1 MTKQIKK
8 TLCIRNDIYDL
19 LRLKYFKS
27 QSPLG
32 FDDFILLQITNAIS
46 QKHQLNHQHDID
58 YANVTPVTVS
68 IAEDNW
74 LSEATTETI
83 NYLLYTQLEAFY
95 LKNLTPNRVL
105 GLLLPFLS
113 KLGTGL
119 FERYQIV
126 KENQLLDIQSLIE
139 KRLKRRD
146 LIVKILSILFT
157 LMFIPVTLVSLR
169 LLSGLNTHLQA
180 SQTLTNLLAH
190 FNHFPIKPVLVILL
204 LSALTVKLT
213 KYFANSWLK
222 ANDRLAVTNL
232 FLLLITFISMLTLKD
247 INALQVISKI
257 AINLIILISC
267 FQLIF
272 IGLLMI
278 LLFLS
283 MADGDHDDILELSR
297 NRPLT
302 ITLTSLMFPKSE
314 TIILKGCQIKSVQGL
329 HQSYS
334 GLSPQQ
340 LSYDQIEFNP
350 SSNEEIS
357 YFIPK
362 K

>member
-1 MTKQIKK
+1 MTQQIKK
-8 TLCIRNDIYDL
+8 TLCISSDIYDL

-32 FDDFILLQITNAIS
+32 FEDFILLQITNAIS
-46 QKHQLNHQHDID
+46 QKHQLNHQHDLD

-74 LSEATTETI
+74 LIEATTEAI
-83 NYLLYTQLEAFY
+83 NFLLYTQLEAFY
-95 LKNLTPNRVL
+95 LKNMTPNRLFGVV
-105 GLLLPFLS
+105 LPFLS
-113 KLGTGL
+113 HFGAGL
-119 FERYQIV
+119 FARYQIV
-126 KENQLLDIQSLIE
+126 TENQLLDIQSLIE
-139 KRLKRRD
+139 KRLKRRH
-146 LIVKILSILFT
+146 LMVKMLSIFLT

-169 LLSGLNTHLQA
+169 LLSGLNTQLQA

-204 LSALTVKLT
+204 LSALTLKLT
-213 KYFANSWLK
+213 KYFANRWLK
-222 ANDRLAVTNL
+222 ANDRLAVINL
-232 FLLLITFISMLTLKD
+232 FLLVITFISMLTLKD
-247 INALQVISKI
+247 MNALQVISKI

-283 MADGDHDDILELSR
+283 MTDGNHDDILQLSR

-302 ITLTSLMFPKSE
+302 ITLTSLMFPRGE
-314 TIILKGCQIKSVQGL
+314 TIILKGCQINSVQGL
-329 HQSYS
+329 YQSYS
-334 GLSPQQ
+334 GLSSQQ
-340 LSYDQIEFNP
+340 LIYVQSEFN
-350 SSNEEIS
+350 SSPNTEIS

-362 K
+362 Q